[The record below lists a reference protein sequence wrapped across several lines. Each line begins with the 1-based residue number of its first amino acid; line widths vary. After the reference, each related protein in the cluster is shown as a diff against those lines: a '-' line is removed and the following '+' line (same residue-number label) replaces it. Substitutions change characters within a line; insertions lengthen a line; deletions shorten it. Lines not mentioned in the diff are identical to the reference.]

1 MKNLLVDPFNLLTG
15 GHASRTIAAHL
26 LTRVGPRWTKELWK
40 SWGGASEQEKKV
52 RDKANIKT
60 WPLRY
65 VCRRYT
71 SSLLENNQLKY
82 IRLMEFER
90 YCNYFPERATT
101 YAKFYTENYEVH
113 RMWWKI
119 IIHQLTK
126 YKYDFFKYKK
136 SKRCNLTGS
145 IFIKRFL
152 ESISYLTVSFQMFFL
167 YMLSNMNENVVLV
180 VRFRLL
186 EFGGT
191 WTNVLSFTN

>member
-1 MKNLLVDPFNLLTG
+1 MHYEGKKQDNHPNNNSRLTNEAQVQASCLDPADHTIWIDWKNPVMKNLLVDPFNLLTG

-101 YAKFYTENYEVH
+101 YAKFYTENYEVY

-126 YKYDFFKYKK
+126 YNINFKNKK
-136 SKRCNLTGS
+136 G
-145 IFIKRFL
+145 
-152 ESISYLTVSFQMFFL
+152 
-167 YMLSNMNENVVLV
+167 
-180 VRFRLL
+180 
-186 EFGGT
+186 
-191 WTNVLSFTN
+191 